1 MKNFNVLRRCESSVA
16 WATAFATTMML
27 APFVHAS
34 DALVPTDRARAAPV
48 VTLYVEND
56 SFTGTDQHYTNGL
69 KLSWLSPE
77 LTRWGQ
83 SGWRKTFL
91 DLLPFVNR
99 PEGQKAFGLAF
110 GQNIYTPRDIEA
122 PNPDRRDRPYAGW
135 SYFEFDFISKTDAIA
150 DTFALQVGIVGPHS
164 LAEDTQR
171 LFHRLNGSARP
182 RGWDYQLRDEIGVNL
197 TYERRWRMYGRAFN
211 NTLGADFIPHL
222 GASLGNVQ
230 TYANTGGTFR
240 FGYHLPSDFGVQLSR
255 AGSVGGGPTDDLDPR
270 VALDRNFSFF
280 VFGAVDG
287 RAIARDLFLDGN
299 TFRRS
304 RSVNKEYLVADLSA
318 GIGLI
323 AGPWQL
329 TFTKV
334 RRTREFKTQA
344 ESFNDFGSITLS
356 RAY

>member
-1 MKNFNVLRRCESSVA
+1 
-16 WATAFATTMML
+16 ML
-27 APFVHAS
+27 
-34 DALVPTDRARAAPV
+34 
-48 VTLYVEND
+48 
-56 SFTGTDQHYTNGL
+56 
-69 KLSWLSPE
+69 
-77 LTRWGQ
+77 
-83 SGWRKTFL
+83 
-91 DLLPFVNR
+91 
-99 PEGQKAFGLAF
+99 
-110 GQNIYTPRDIEA
+110 
-122 PNPDRRDRPYAGW
+122 
-135 SYFEFDFISKTDAIA
+135 
-150 DTFALQVGIVGPHS
+150 
-164 LAEDTQR
+164 
-171 LFHRLNGSARP
+171 
-182 RGWDYQLRDEIGVNL
+182 
-197 TYERRWRMYGRAFN
+197 
-211 NTLGADFIPHL
+211 
-222 GASLGNVQ
+222 
-230 TYANTGGTFR
+230 
-240 FGYHLPSDFGVQLSR
+240 LSR